1 MIIHSTIFSYCCL
14 YSSIWFEPPT
24 EEEEEEEEKGLLV
37 EKNDKRAYNGPFAD
51 LEEENFYRM
60 IPNLEELI
68 PSLYAKK
75 NKKKEEKVEEEEEK
89 VEEEGIEKQQEEEEK
104 VEEEVV
110 EKQQEELEKEITAMD
125 ENVMKEEEEEEEI
138 EEEEETTI
146 QFNPTLV
153 HTIHLQ
159 EITNISFQEK
169 SELLMQQLMNC
180 YSSKE
185 IDDVGSFIVIIMN

>member
-1 MIIHSTIFSYCCL
+1 MNISNSKRYWLNNENRLSCICQYLNHPEPE
-14 YSSIWFEPPT
+14 FELPT

-60 IPNLEELI
+60 IPNLEELV

-75 NKKKEEKVEEEEEK
+75 NKKKEEKVEEEEE
-89 VEEEGIEKQQEEEEK
+89 EK
-104 VEEEVV
+104 VEEEEV
-110 EKQQEELEKEITAMD
+110 EKQEEELEKEITAMD
-125 ENVMKEEEEEEEI
+125 ANVMKEEEEEEE
-138 EEEEETTI
+138 EEKEEEETSI

-153 HTIHLQ
+153 HTVHLQ
-159 EITNISFQEK
+159 EITDISFQEK

-180 YSSKE
+180 YSAKE
-185 IDDVGSFIVIIMN
+185 IDDVKIFHT

>member
-1 MIIHSTIFSYCCL
+1 MNNQYRLSCICQYLNHPEPV
-14 YSSIWFEPPT
+14 FEPPT

-75 NKKKEEKVEEEEEK
+75 NKKKEEK

-159 EITNISFQEK
+159 EITDISFQEK

-180 YSSKE
+180 YSAKE

>member
-1 MIIHSTIFSYCCL
+1 MNNQYRLSCICQYLNHPEPV
-14 YSSIWFEPPT
+14 FEPPT
-24 EEEEEEEEKGLLV
+24 EEEEEEEEEKGLLV

-89 VEEEGIEKQQEEEEK
+89 VEEE
-104 VEEEVV
+104 VV
-110 EKQQEELEKEITAMD
+110 EKQQEELDKEITAMD

-146 QFNPTLV
+146 QINPTLV

-159 EITNISFQEK
+159 EITDISFQEK

-180 YSSKE
+180 YSAKE